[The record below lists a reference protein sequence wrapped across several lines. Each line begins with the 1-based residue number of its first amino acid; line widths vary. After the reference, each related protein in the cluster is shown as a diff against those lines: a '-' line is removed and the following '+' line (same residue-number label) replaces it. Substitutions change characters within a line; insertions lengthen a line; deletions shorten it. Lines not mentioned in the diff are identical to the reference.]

1 MRIRAMYDQVVWEIV
16 GRFERIGTVQ
26 DGINTIARPPA
37 VTDRLGAAELTV
49 PRGEIRFEGIRF
61 HYGRDVARLGGGVIE
76 DLSLTIRPGEKVGLV
91 GRSGAGKS
99 TLVNLLDRKSTRLNS
114 SP

>member
-16 GRFERIGTVQ
+16 GLFERIGTVQ

-37 VTDRLGAAELTV
+37 VTDRPGAAELTV

-76 DLSLTIRPGEKVGLV
+76 DLSLTLRPGEKVGRV
-91 GRSGAGKS
+91 GGSGAGQTTTVHR
-99 TLVNLLDRKSTRLNS
+99 TLAFHNPLGG
-114 SP
+114 P